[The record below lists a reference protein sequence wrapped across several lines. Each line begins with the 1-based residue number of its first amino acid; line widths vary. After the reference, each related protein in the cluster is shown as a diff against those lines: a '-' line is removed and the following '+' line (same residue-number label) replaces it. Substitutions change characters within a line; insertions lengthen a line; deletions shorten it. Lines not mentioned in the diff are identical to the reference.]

1 MINTN
6 EIIIII
12 LFIISLIVNI
22 ILIKHEIPL
31 LYFKYQY
38 THKIKKCIMN
48 MTLTILNI
56 SSTLEIYE
64 KEIDSIFNSDISD
77 SNKIIKIKYIKHKIS
92 ILKIWFK
99 KAYEF
104 SNILYKLNKNGIS
117 SIQDKESIE
126 EIEIFVN
133 KYNRFKIKNV
143 FIKKNTFN
151 FKVSKTNLSRNLK

>member
-1 MINTN
+1 
-6 EIIIII
+6 
-12 LFIISLIVNI
+12 
-22 ILIKHEIPL
+22 
-31 LYFKYQY
+31 
-38 THKIKKCIMN
+38 MN